1 MLNFLKNKL
10 FSESSAKAE
19 RDEHEKRLNQYG
31 EKMRPLGMLRC
42 KVIRCTASDN
52 PKFGHYFDPPEEV
65 DLAEALYA
73 HLLALWEDCQY
84 PPEGNGIGS
93 SIIAAGLLTY
103 GELDR
108 IDYILEHVPRQR
120 VVLDHGCGFCSILA
134 VQTVASLLPLP
145 KKLMDYYLWIQGSTE
160 VEQVKQWLD
169 SHRSCLSWDAMTQRF
184 VLL

>member
-10 FSESSAKAE
+10 FSESSVKAE

-31 EKMRPLGMLRC
+31 EKMRSLGMLRC
-42 KVIRCTASDN
+42 KVIICTASDN
-52 PKFGHYFDPPEEV
+52 PKFSHYFDPPEEV

-84 PPEGNGIGS
+84 PPEENGIGS

-145 KKLMDYYLWIQGSTE
+145 KNLMDYYLWIQGSTE